1 MHKVKLRKVGNSL
14 GTSFPKEVLSKLG
27 VKEGET
33 LFIVETAEGIFLT
46 PYDPNFEKVMDTAR
60 RISDRYKNALKELA
74 K

>member
-27 VKEGET
+27 VAEGET
-33 LFIVETAEGIFLT
+33 LFIVETTEGIFLT